1 MNYTL
6 KQMRYVEAAG
16 RVGSISKAAEE
27 LSISQ
32 SSITA
37 AIDAVESGLGYDLFV
52 RTPARGIRPT
62 PQGAEALARI
72 RMFIEQAR
80 HFEAE
85 LQSVA
90 GGLQGTVRVACYA
103 TAAPAVLPP
112 ILSDVTGQFPDMSLS
127 ILEGSIERVMT
138 FLDKGEADL
147 AFCYQSYVAARHAF
161 EPLFEAPPFAIV
173 PRGDALARRSAVT
186 LAELA
191 DRPLVL
197 LDLPH
202 ARDYFLNIFGRR
214 GLNVRVAHTT
224 RSSEILRSLVGAGFG
239 VSILNIRPLG
249 YHETQSDYAIVPI
262 EDAIDPPVF
271 GIVRTAGVEPP
282 KLVRAFIE
290 RCIAMKNKD
299 KFRYLTIPRGV
310 LSPKK
315 GESPHI

>member
-16 RVGSISKAAEE
+16 RLGSISKAAEE

-52 RTPARGIRPT
+52 RTPARGIRTT
-62 PQGAEALARI
+62 PQGAEALPLI

-103 TAAPAVLPP
+103 TAAPAVLPQ
-112 ILSDVTGQFPDMSLS
+112 ILADVTGHFPDMSLS
-127 ILEGSIERVMT
+127 ILEGSIARVMT
-138 FLDKGEADL
+138 FLDTGEADL
-147 AFCYQSYVAARHAF
+147 AFCYRGYTEARHAF

-173 PRGDALARRSAVT
+173 PRRDPLARQGAVS

-191 DRPLVL
+191 ERPLVL

-202 ARDYFLNIFGRR
+202 ARDYFLNIFGRH
-214 GLNVRVAHTT
+214 GLTPRVAHST

-239 VSILNIRPLG
+239 VRILNIRPLG

-262 EDAIDPPVF
+262 GDAIDPPVF
-271 GIVRTAGVEPP
+271 GIVTPAGVESP
-282 KLVRAFIE
+282 KLVRAFVE
-290 RCIAMKNKD
+290 RCIAMKDKG
-299 KFRYLTIPRGV
+299 KFRSLTIQRT
-310 LSPKK
+310 
-315 GESPHI
+315 